1 MSSAEKNR
9 LIQLESSGTA
19 SKNESFIQSDIVS
32 VITPSRKSIKTCY
45 VVIHSSIICIGM
57 LQFGYIV
64 ASWGNLIDTFTA
76 LFGWSDDEQLYWC
89 DIV

>member
-1 MSSAEKNR
+1 MSAAEKNR
-9 LIQLESSGTA
+9 LIQLDSSGRL
-19 SKNESFIQSDIVS
+19 SKNESYIESEIVS
-32 VITPSRKSIKTCY
+32 TMTPSRKSIKTCY
-45 VVIHSSIICIGM
+45 IVLHSSIICIGM
-57 LQFGYIV
+57 LQFGYIE